1 MNIFFRKKLLKSL
14 EIQKKVVPLHRFRKG
29 KHNKLTW

>member
-1 MNIFFRKKLLKSL
+1 MKKLLKSL
-14 EIQKKVVPLHRFRKG
+14 EVQKNVVPLHRFRKG

>member
-1 MNIFFRKKLLKSL
+1 MNIFFRKKFSKCLQV
-14 EIQKKVVPLHRFRKG
+14 QKKVVPLHRFRKG